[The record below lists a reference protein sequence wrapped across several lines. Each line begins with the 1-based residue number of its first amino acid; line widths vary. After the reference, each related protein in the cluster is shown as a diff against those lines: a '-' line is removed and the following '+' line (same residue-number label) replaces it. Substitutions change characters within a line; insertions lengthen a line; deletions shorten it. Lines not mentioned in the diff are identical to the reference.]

1 LADILK
7 GANRISVIREL
18 LQSGMS
24 DALEAAVVP
33 TMMQS
38 RDEGAYTVTGEE
50 ADHHP
55 KSRRADRYL
64 DMSHGNLATLEQ
76 SPK

>member
-1 LADILK
+1 
-7 GANRISVIREL
+7 
-18 LQSGMS
+18 MS
-24 DALEAAVVP
+24 KAAVVP

-38 RDEGAYTVTGEE
+38 RDEGAYTVTSEE

-64 DMSHGNLATLEQ
+64 DMSHGNLATLGR
-76 SPK
+76 SRN